1 MARGTSPVT
10 KRPSPQVVHDSVD
23 RNNPEAGSFATSND
37 IDLDGNVRVEKA
49 KGQHGLPPGMLAG
62 LQRSVGNQAVL
73 RMLQREN
80 SPAAGNTAAGPGGIS
95 AEKSYPPGPN
105 GAATEL
111 LSISSSSG
119 GMKARLERVL
129 TLCALQQKTSVE
141 FRAEYV
147 KVSGGQTLES
157 VLAKLNEDDEFR
169 AQTYLAHGHLR
180 PIDKVALAMNHMLG
194 VEEEALFRVIV
205 DAHSEGD
212 THGQWSKLSR
222 DNGVMK
228 GRSSDLVVALGDVF
242 SRKVNGWQF
251 AKAKALARFGKL
263 RPIDLVKVA
272 TDRAGTEW
280 PMLLD
285 GLRAGVAQTGSG
297 DELAKQYQAEYHED
311 MNVMLFAND
320 SGIVDGELSGSDRA
334 IAHAILGGKSTDPD
348 RLIKIVS
355 AATSGA
361 MSEPDLIMEEIRL
374 AKVTRIEGKTAADR
388 EAAKEQLDRLSDAVA
403 RKDAKLHLDDLFG
416 GLTAENRSRLRAVMD
431 VAEDEGA
438 DGFSASELNDTH
450 ITTLRS
456 LGGVGSSALEGLQRA
471 SASELKIFDGVYYN
485 VYSPLHRYLDKNLDL
500 VRKLDAAVVINGSL
514 WQRLLV
520 ARKSGTYANH
530 LIKNIATSTEQN
542 EVRQE
547 LLEFRRTKKWNTSL
561 AGNTLNLLKEG
572 LSGGDWTEFT
582 SQVQVT
588 GKIGLM
594 DEVEEMDHRIQ
605 EESSWW
611 QSDPDDLKD
620 EQRGVHISDE
630 RAREDGKINPG
641 EEEEIHKGLTQTGAA
656 LEGAI
661 KVRDEYT
668 GYASQ
673 AIGIAV
679 GLLLTVGT
687 GGTSGPAVVAALLR
701 AAAANAIAKVAVEK
715 TLRGDRFDVV
725 KDGGKVFLAG
735 AVEGAMNVL
744 GAGAGAKVLESIS
757 GEAVTAAIQTGTA
770 SLGTRLTASAIEGG
784 IQGAVGGTVDSVTTE
799 GTWDAGV
806 STGLVRVLEAA
817 ATSAA
822 MGAAFS
828 MALEPIGHAMGKKD
842 LKLRMAEELTA
853 THPLAIGVKALDPH
867 ACSALLDLLGPWEV
881 AIATLEKR
889 TGRAAL
895 FEEKEAKELIKAL
908 SWHRDKIGI
917 QLEHFGASTNSA
929 ASSEAGS
936 DKDFNVK
943 GKGKEPAGESLIAAR
958 AWLDKTHPGWA
969 RKYRMG
975 LMVEAPR
982 ITGMAD
988 ALEGLAPAVKAKM
1001 QKKILQ
1007 ESEMLFVARE
1017 ARAAKPEDRPKILSA
1032 LSDATMRTRAES
1044 LASLDN
1050 AVPAY
1055 DAALR
1060 AGDASKAKLDA
1071 LPKDASAEARAELTM
1086 EMMLHQ
1092 KRANA
1097 LTDDAY
1103 ITMGGIRGFGTGQ
1116 GLKGSEQIYQA
1127 FMDQVSMASHQVHAS
1142 GGLLPALRSYEVF
1155 KYLQRLCETLEAAK
1169 INDPL
1174 IGLLKK
1180 ECDLVYLIHRTRNAA
1195 DGHELAWNKLGKN
1208 TQKASVRLTD
1218 VGDMPAMTD
1227 GQLMRTYQMATELAA
1242 KHGGALRSEAFGS
1255 GAGND
1260 AVPIH
1265 LPPAESVANPD
1276 AIGLRVEPQRPK
1288 ELSPDTATM
1297 LLRLKATKQTL
1308 EQELDATKGS
1318 QEQQVQV
1325 RKALKEVLALSY
1337 GDINPSEFAVSS
1349 TLQRR
1354 IFEGAKGGVER
1365 MKKLGRTSMGGAQG
1379 EMVSLLKREDF
1390 EGFVAGVIGKC
1401 ERNNYVRIAEMDDIM
1416 RGRIS
1421 LDEGSS
1427 VKSVF
1432 DFINGQSEF
1441 PVVGVELPRV
1451 IKETGVTR
1459 YPRYHIVVR
1468 DPVSGITHEWQIGTK
1483 ATDSLYETKGIEIPD
1498 RLATAAKQHGKH
1510 FNNDIHDIEYD
1521 VFQRFA
1527 AAQPAQAA
1535 ELGIPEYVKKVAL
1548 ASDRSKAG
1556 NADAELVRDI
1566 RELHIEGSRILKT
1579 LVDKIG
1585 PDDVAK
1591 LFH

>member
-10 KRPSPQVVHDSVD
+10 KHPATRIHHASVD
-23 RNNPEAGSFATSND
+23 RMDPEAGSIGTSND
-37 IDLDGNVRVEKA
+37 IDLDGNVLVEKA
-49 KGQHGLPPGMLAG
+49 TGQKGLPPGMFAG

-73 RMLQREN
+73 RMLQRE
-80 SPAAGNTAAGPGGIS
+80 SAQAPAAASGGQNPAGIS
-95 AEKSYPPGPN
+95 TERSNTPGPN
-105 GAATEL
+105 GAAAEL
-111 LSISSSSG
+111 LSIASSSG
-119 GMKARLERVL
+119 GLSARLERVL

-147 KVSGGQTLES
+147 KVSGGKTLES
-157 VLAKLNEDDEFR
+157 VLAKLASGDEFR
-169 AQTYLAHGHLR
+169 ARTYLEHGRLR
-180 PIDKVALAMNHMLG
+180 PIDKVALSMDHFFG
-194 VEEEALFRVIV
+194 VEVEAIFRVIV
-205 DAHSEGD
+205 DAHGEGD
-212 THGQWSKLSR
+212 ILGQWSGLSR
-222 DNGVMK
+222 DTAVMK
-228 GRSSDLVVALGDVF
+228 GQPSDLIAALSQTF
-242 SRKVNGWQF
+242 ARKANGWQF

-263 RPIDLVKVA
+263 RPIDLIKVA

-285 GLRAGVAQTGSG
+285 GLRAGVAETGSG
-297 DELAKQYQAEYHED
+297 DALAKLYQAEYHED
-311 MNVMLFAND
+311 MNLMLFAND

-334 IAHAILGGKSTDPD
+334 IAHAILNGLSTDPD

-355 AATSGA
+355 AATSGPT
-361 MSEPDLIMEEIRL
+361 SEPDLIMEEIRL
-374 AKVTRIEGKTAADR
+374 AKVARIEGKTSADR

-431 VAEDEGA
+431 VAEDEAA

-471 SASELKIFDGVYYN
+471 SLSELKTFSGIYFDVF
-485 VYSPLHRYLDKNLDL
+485 SPLHKYINKNLGIPK
-500 VRKLDAAVVINGSL
+500 KLDAAVVINGTI

-520 ARKSGTYANH
+520 ARESGAYANH
-530 LIKNIATSTEQN
+530 LIKSIATSTEQN

-547 LLEFRRTKKWNTSL
+547 LLEFRRKQKWSSSL
-561 AGNTLNLLKEG
+561 AGNCLNLLKEG
-572 LSGGDWTEFT
+572 LSGGDWTQFT

-611 QSDPDDLKD
+611 QSTPDDLKD
-620 EQRGVHISDE
+620 EQRGVHISDD

-641 EEEEIHKGLTQTGAA
+641 EEQEIRTGLVQTGAA
-656 LEGAI
+656 LEGAV

-668 GYASQ
+668 NYASQ
-673 AIGIAV
+673 AIGIGV
-679 GLLLTVGT
+679 GLLLTVGS

-715 TLRGDRFDVV
+715 TLRGDRFDVA

-784 IQGAVGGTVDSVTTE
+784 IQGAVGGTVDAVTSE

-806 STGLVRVLEAA
+806 TTGLVRVLEAA

-822 MGAAFS
+822 IGAAFS
-828 MALEPIGHAMGKKD
+828 MALEPIGHALGKKD
-842 LKLRMAEELTA
+842 LKLRMAEELTI
-853 THPLAIGVKALDPH
+853 THPLAIGVKAMDPH

-889 TGRAAL
+889 TGRAAR
-895 FEEKEAKELIKAL
+895 FEEKEATELIKAL
-908 SWHRDKIGI
+908 SWHREKIGI

-988 ALEGLAPAVKAKM
+988 ALEKLAPAVKAKM

-1007 ESEMLFVARE
+1007 ETEMLFVARE

-1060 AGDASKAKLDA
+1060 AGDAAKAKLDA
-1071 LPKDASAEARAELTM
+1071 LPKDASPEAKAELAM

-1103 ITMGGIRGFGTGQ
+1103 ITMGGIRGFGTGE
-1116 GLKGSEQIYQA
+1116 GLKGAEQIYQA
-1127 FMDQVSMASHQVHAS
+1127 FLDQVSMATHQVHAS
-1142 GGLLPALRSYEVF
+1142 GGLQPALRSYEVF
-1155 KYLQRLCETLEAAK
+1155 KYLQRFCITLEKAEIK
-1169 INDPL
+1169 DPL

-1180 ECDLVYLIHRTRNAA
+1180 ECDLVYLIDRMRNAT
-1195 DGHELAWNKLGKN
+1195 DGHELTWDKLGKN

-1218 VGDMPAMTD
+1218 VGDMPVITD
-1227 GQLMRTYQMATELAA
+1227 GHLMRTYQMATELAA
-1242 KHGGALRSEAFGS
+1242 KHGGALRSEAFGAA
-1255 GAGND
+1255 AGND

-1265 LPPAESVANPD
+1265 LPPAESVANPESTGPAPGPEAPAGD
-1276 AIGLRVEPQRPK
+1276 SATGSGQTNGAAGGETANGETGNGAAKGGTPEGTSGNKDDELPPTVREPKPPKPASPNPDDDNGPATVREQRILPRDSKVSGGAKTFTDDHGQIWSVSEMNPK
-1288 ELSPDTATM
+1288 ARAMVKKDGDVIQLSDVFRADLPAGSGSQ
-1297 LLRLKATKQTL
+1297 LLADVLHSAGVKHGQTLFGGQVINPETLKAFKDGLKPSESLIGNTI
-1308 EQELDATKGS
+1308 
-1318 QEQQVQV
+1318 
-1325 RKALKEVLALSY
+1325 RKAL
-1337 GDINPSEFAVSS
+1337 
-1349 TLQRR
+1349 
-1354 IFEGAKGGVER
+1354 
-1365 MKKLGRTSMGGAQG
+1365 
-1379 EMVSLLKREDF
+1379 
-1390 EGFVAGVIGKC
+1390 
-1401 ERNNYVRIAEMDDIM
+1401 
-1416 RGRIS
+1416 
-1421 LDEGSS
+1421 
-1427 VKSVF
+1427 
-1432 DFINGQSEF
+1432 
-1441 PVVGVELPRV
+1441 
-1451 IKETGVTR
+1451 
-1459 YPRYHIVVR
+1459 
-1468 DPVSGITHEWQIGTK
+1468 
-1483 ATDSLYETKGIEIPD
+1483 
-1498 RLATAAKQHGKH
+1498 
-1510 FNNDIHDIEYD
+1510 
-1521 VFQRFA
+1521 
-1527 AAQPAQAA
+1527 A
-1535 ELGIPEYVKKVAL
+1535 ELGFTPASMSWAMGGTTDQPMLTFTTIVK
-1548 ASDRSKAG
+1548 
-1556 NADAELVRDI
+1556 
-1566 RELHIEGSRILKT
+1566 
-1579 LVDKIG
+1579 
-1585 PDDVAK
+1585 
-1591 LFH
+1591 